1 MKSLQMY
8 RNLFANIIK
17 IRKSGR
23 FFSNMAGQGWNI
35 AGNLITFAQLK
46 RRMSMNLKALLEP
59 VGTFAWW
66 RSMFAIVLGCLI
78 MAVGYSYF
86 VSPYNIVPGG
96 VYGMGIV
103 LHNVFPSIQ
112 VGTFG
117 YMIDVPL
124 LASAIIVFGRQFG
137 GRTLF
142 AACLTPG
149 LINLLSWIA
158 FPNQEALEALDPK
171 QLFGGVIDLSN
182 DLMLASL
189 LGAVLIGL
197 GVGLVLR
204 NQATTGGTDIIAM
217 YLQKFAKMKFST
229 GILLA
234 DSCVVLSGL
243 LVIGFGVGSGAD
255 REAVEGG
262 SWLLSFYSLITIY
275 VSSRVLAYVIDG
287 ASYDKLLFI
296 ISENHHAELRDF
308 IIEDMDRSGT
318 YIKGKGMYTD
328 QDREMIFV
336 VVSRKEVH
344 LVQNKV
350 REIDPKLLL
359 CHRQPALFR
368 QRPASFAQLAFPRA
382 GFAAFLR
389 VKQFPDKDTI
399 QAVG

>member
-23 FFSNMAGQGWNI
+23 FFSNMAGLGWNI

-350 REIDPKLLL
+350 REIDPK
-359 CHRQPALFR
+359 
-368 QRPASFAQLAFPRA
+368 AFMVVTDA
-382 GFAAFLR
+382 YETFGEGF
-389 VKQFPDKDTI
+389 KQFPDKDTI

>member
-350 REIDPKLLL
+350 REIDPK
-359 CHRQPALFR
+359 
-368 QRPASFAQLAFPRA
+368 AFMVVTDA
-382 GFAAFLR
+382 YETFGEGF
-389 VKQFPDKDTI
+389 KQFPDKDTI
-399 QAVG
+399 QALSLIHI

>member
-35 AGNLITFAQLK
+35 AGNLITFAPLK

-318 YIKGKGMYTD
+318 YLKGKGMYTD

-350 REIDPKLLL
+350 REIDPK
-359 CHRQPALFR
+359 
-368 QRPASFAQLAFPRA
+368 AFMVVTDA
-382 GFAAFLR
+382 YETFGEGF
-389 VKQFPDKDTI
+389 KQFPDKDTI

>member
-158 FPNQEALEALDPK
+158 FPNPEALEALDPK

-350 REIDPKLLL
+350 REIDPK
-359 CHRQPALFR
+359 
-368 QRPASFAQLAFPRA
+368 AFMVVTDA
-382 GFAAFLR
+382 YETFGEGF
-389 VKQFPDKDTI
+389 KQFPDKDTI

>member
-78 MAVGYSYF
+78 MAVWYSYF

-350 REIDPKLLL
+350 REIDPK
-359 CHRQPALFR
+359 
-368 QRPASFAQLAFPRA
+368 AFMVVTDA
-382 GFAAFLR
+382 YETFGEGF
-389 VKQFPDKDTI
+389 KQFPDKDTI

>member
-1 MKSLQMY
+1 MKSLQLY

-350 REIDPKLLL
+350 REIDPK
-359 CHRQPALFR
+359 
-368 QRPASFAQLAFPRA
+368 AFMVVTDA
-382 GFAAFLR
+382 YETFGEGF
-389 VKQFPDKDTI
+389 KQFPDKDTI

>member
-117 YMIDVPL
+117 YMIDFPL

-350 REIDPKLLL
+350 REIDPK
-359 CHRQPALFR
+359 
-368 QRPASFAQLAFPRA
+368 AFMVVTDA
-382 GFAAFLR
+382 YETFGEGF
-389 VKQFPDKDTI
+389 KQFPDKDTI

>member
-308 IIEDMDRSGT
+308 IIEDKDRSGT

-350 REIDPKLLL
+350 REIDPK
-359 CHRQPALFR
+359 
-368 QRPASFAQLAFPRA
+368 AFMVVTDA
-382 GFAAFLR
+382 YETFGEGF
-389 VKQFPDKDTI
+389 KQFPDKDTI

>member
-350 REIDPKLLL
+350 REIDPK
-359 CHRQPALFR
+359 
-368 QRPASFAQLAFPRA
+368 AFMVVTDA
-382 GFAAFLR
+382 YETFGEGF
-389 VKQFPDKDTI
+389 KQFPDKATI

>member
-171 QLFGGVIDLSN
+171 QLFGGVSDLSN

-350 REIDPKLLL
+350 REIDPK
-359 CHRQPALFR
+359 
-368 QRPASFAQLAFPRA
+368 AFMVVTDA
-382 GFAAFLR
+382 YETFGEGF
-389 VKQFPDKDTI
+389 KQFPDKDTI

>member
-234 DSCVVLSGL
+234 DSCVGLSGL

-350 REIDPKLLL
+350 REIDPK
-359 CHRQPALFR
+359 
-368 QRPASFAQLAFPRA
+368 AFMVVTDA
-382 GFAAFLR
+382 YETFGEGF
-389 VKQFPDKDTI
+389 KQFPDKDTI

>member
-46 RRMSMNLKALLEP
+46 RRMSMKLKALLEP

-103 LHNVFPSIQ
+103 LHNVFPSIH
-112 VGTFG
+112 VGTFC
-117 YMIDVPL
+117 YMFDVPL

-275 VSSRVLAYVIDG
+275 VSSRVRAYVIDG

-350 REIDPKLLL
+350 REIDPK
-359 CHRQPALFR
+359 
-368 QRPASFAQLAFPRA
+368 AFMVVTDA
-382 GFAAFLR
+382 YETFGEGF
-389 VKQFPDKDTI
+389 KQFPDKDTI

>member
-17 IRKSGR
+17 IRISGR

-78 MAVGYSYF
+78 MAVVYSYF

-204 NQATTGGTDIIAM
+204 NQAVRT
-217 YLQKFAKMKFST
+217 
-229 GILLA
+229 
-234 DSCVVLSGL
+234 
-243 LVIGFGVGSGAD
+243 
-255 REAVEGG
+255 
-262 SWLLSFYSLITIY
+262 
-275 VSSRVLAYVIDG
+275 SSPCICKN
-287 ASYDKLLFI
+287 S
-296 ISENHHAELRDF
+296 
-308 IIEDMDRSGT
+308 
-318 YIKGKGMYTD
+318 
-328 QDREMIFV
+328 
-336 VVSRKEVH
+336 
-344 LVQNKV
+344 
-350 REIDPKLLL
+350 
-359 CHRQPALFR
+359 
-368 QRPASFAQLAFPRA
+368 PR
-382 GFAAFLR
+382 
-389 VKQFPDKDTI
+389 
-399 QAVG
+399 

>member
-17 IRKSGR
+17 IRKSGL
-23 FFSNMAGQGWNI
+23 FFSNMAGQVWNI
-35 AGNLITFAQLK
+35 AGNFITFAQLK

-350 REIDPKLLL
+350 REIDPK
-359 CHRQPALFR
+359 
-368 QRPASFAQLAFPRA
+368 AFMVVTDA
-382 GFAAFLR
+382 YETFGEGF
-389 VKQFPDKDTI
+389 KQFPDKDTI

>member
-78 MAVGYSYF
+78 MAAGYSYF

-171 QLFGGVIDLSN
+171 HLFGGVIDLSN

-350 REIDPKLLL
+350 REIDPK
-359 CHRQPALFR
+359 
-368 QRPASFAQLAFPRA
+368 AFMVVTDA
-382 GFAAFLR
+382 YETFGEGF
-389 VKQFPDKDTI
+389 KQFPDKDTI

>member
-86 VSPYNIVPGG
+86 VSPYNIGPGG

-350 REIDPKLLL
+350 REIDPK
-359 CHRQPALFR
+359 
-368 QRPASFAQLAFPRA
+368 AFMVVTDA
-382 GFAAFLR
+382 YETFGEGF
-389 VKQFPDKDTI
+389 KQFPDKDTI

>member
-328 QDREMIFV
+328 QDREMLFV

-350 REIDPKLLL
+350 REIDPK
-359 CHRQPALFR
+359 
-368 QRPASFAQLAFPRA
+368 AFMVVTDA
-382 GFAAFLR
+382 YETFGEGF
-389 VKQFPDKDTI
+389 KQFPDKDTI

>member
-318 YIKGKGMYTD
+318 NIKGKGMYTD

-350 REIDPKLLL
+350 REIDPK
-359 CHRQPALFR
+359 
-368 QRPASFAQLAFPRA
+368 AFMVVTDA
-382 GFAAFLR
+382 YETFGEGF
-389 VKQFPDKDTI
+389 KQFPDKDTI

>member
-124 LASAIIVFGRQFG
+124 LASAIIVFGRQSAAHALRRLPHAGSDKPALVDRLSQPG
-137 GRTLF
+137 GARSARSQ
-142 AACLTPG
+142 AALRRCDRPVERPDARVAAG
-149 LINLLSWIA
+149 SRA
-158 FPNQEALEALDPK
+158 HRS
-171 QLFGGVIDLSN
+171 GS
-182 DLMLASL
+182 
-189 LGAVLIGL
+189 
-197 GVGLVLR
+197 GVGAAQSGYDRRYGHHRHVS
-204 NQATTGGTDIIAM
+204 
-217 YLQKFAKMKFST
+217 AKIRQDE
-229 GILLA
+229 IL
-234 DSCVVLSGL
+234 
-243 LVIGFGVGSGAD
+243 
-255 REAVEGG
+255 
-262 SWLLSFYSLITIY
+262 
-275 VSSRVLAYVIDG
+275 
-287 ASYDKLLFI
+287 
-296 ISENHHAELRDF
+296 
-308 IIEDMDRSGT
+308 
-318 YIKGKGMYTD
+318 
-328 QDREMIFV
+328 
-336 VVSRKEVH
+336 
-344 LVQNKV
+344 
-350 REIDPKLLL
+350 
-359 CHRQPALFR
+359 
-368 QRPASFAQLAFPRA
+368 
-382 GFAAFLR
+382 
-389 VKQFPDKDTI
+389 
-399 QAVG
+399 

>member
-350 REIDPKLLL
+350 RENDPK
-359 CHRQPALFR
+359 
-368 QRPASFAQLAFPRA
+368 AFMVVTDA
-382 GFAAFLR
+382 YETFGEGF
-389 VKQFPDKDTI
+389 KQFPDKDTI

>member
-350 REIDPKLLL
+350 REIPKPSWSSPTPT
-359 CHRQPALFR
+359 RRSAK
-368 QRPASFAQLAFPRA
+368 ASSSSPTRTPS
-382 GFAAFLR
+382 R
-389 VKQFPDKDTI
+389 RWDNPTI
-399 QAVG
+399 NN

>member
-66 RSMFAIVLGCLI
+66 RSMFAIVMGCLI

-197 GVGLVLR
+197 GVGWLRR
-204 NQATTGGTDIIAM
+204 NQATTGGTDISAM
-217 YLQKFAKMKFST
+217 YLKKFAKMKFST

-350 REIDPKLLL
+350 REIDPK
-359 CHRQPALFR
+359 
-368 QRPASFAQLAFPRA
+368 AFMVVTDA
-382 GFAAFLR
+382 YETFGEGF
-389 VKQFPDKDTI
+389 KQFPDKDTI

>member
-23 FFSNMAGQGWNI
+23 FFPNMAGQGWNI

-350 REIDPKLLL
+350 REIDPK
-359 CHRQPALFR
+359 
-368 QRPASFAQLAFPRA
+368 AFMVVTDA
-382 GFAAFLR
+382 YETFGEGF
-389 VKQFPDKDTI
+389 KQFPDKDTI
-399 QAVG
+399 QEVG

>member
-336 VVSRKEVH
+336 VGSRKEVH

-350 REIDPKLLL
+350 REIDPK
-359 CHRQPALFR
+359 
-368 QRPASFAQLAFPRA
+368 AFMVVTDA
-382 GFAAFLR
+382 YETFGEGF
-389 VKQFPDKDTI
+389 KQFPDKDTI

>member
-182 DLMLASL
+182 ALMLASL
-189 LGAVLIGL
+189 LGAVLSGL
-197 GVGLVLR
+197 GVGVVSR

-350 REIDPKLLL
+350 REIDPK
-359 CHRQPALFR
+359 
-368 QRPASFAQLAFPRA
+368 AFMVVTDA
-382 GFAAFLR
+382 YETFGEGF
-389 VKQFPDKDTI
+389 KQFPDKDTI

>member
-182 DLMLASL
+182 GLMLASL

-350 REIDPKLLL
+350 REIDPK
-359 CHRQPALFR
+359 
-368 QRPASFAQLAFPRA
+368 AFMVVTDA
-382 GFAAFLR
+382 YETFGEGF
-389 VKQFPDKDTI
+389 KQFPDKDTI

>member
-328 QDREMIFV
+328 SLRDMIFL

-350 REIDPKLLL
+350 REIDPK
-359 CHRQPALFR
+359 
-368 QRPASFAQLAFPRA
+368 AFMVVTDA
-382 GFAAFLR
+382 YETFGEGF
-389 VKQFPDKDTI
+389 KQFPDKDTI

>member
-344 LVQNKV
+344 LVQTKV
-350 REIDPKLLL
+350 REIDPK
-359 CHRQPALFR
+359 
-368 QRPASFAQLAFPRA
+368 AFMVVTDA
-382 GFAAFLR
+382 YETFGEGF
-389 VKQFPDKDTI
+389 KQFPDKDTI

>member
-35 AGNLITFAQLK
+35 AGNLNTFAQLK

-350 REIDPKLLL
+350 REIDPK
-359 CHRQPALFR
+359 
-368 QRPASFAQLAFPRA
+368 AFMVVTDA
-382 GFAAFLR
+382 YETFGEGF
-389 VKQFPDKDTI
+389 KQFPDKDTI

>member
-336 VVSRKEVH
+336 VVRRKEVH

-350 REIDPKLLL
+350 REIDPK
-359 CHRQPALFR
+359 
-368 QRPASFAQLAFPRA
+368 AFMVVTDA
-382 GFAAFLR
+382 YETFGEGF
-389 VKQFPDKDTI
+389 KQFPDKDTI

>member
-204 NQATTGGTDIIAM
+204 DQATTGGTDIIAM

-350 REIDPKLLL
+350 REIDPK
-359 CHRQPALFR
+359 
-368 QRPASFAQLAFPRA
+368 AFMVVTDA
-382 GFAAFLR
+382 YETFGEGF
-389 VKQFPDKDTI
+389 KQFPDKDTI

>member
-255 REAVEGG
+255 RGAVEGG

-350 REIDPKLLL
+350 REIDPK
-359 CHRQPALFR
+359 
-368 QRPASFAQLAFPRA
+368 AFMVVTDA
-382 GFAAFLR
+382 YETFGEGF
-389 VKQFPDKDTI
+389 KQFPDKDTI

>member
-217 YLQKFAKMKFST
+217 YLQKVAKMKFST

-350 REIDPKLLL
+350 REIDPK
-359 CHRQPALFR
+359 
-368 QRPASFAQLAFPRA
+368 AFMVVTDA
-382 GFAAFLR
+382 YETFGEGF
-389 VKQFPDKDTI
+389 KQFPDKDTI

>member
-35 AGNLITFAQLK
+35 AGNLITFAPLK

-350 REIDPKLLL
+350 REIDPK
-359 CHRQPALFR
+359 
-368 QRPASFAQLAFPRA
+368 AFMVVTDA
-382 GFAAFLR
+382 YETFGEGF
-389 VKQFPDKDTI
+389 KQFPDKDTI

>member
-23 FFSNMAGQGWNI
+23 FFSNMAGQGWDI

-350 REIDPKLLL
+350 REIDPK
-359 CHRQPALFR
+359 
-368 QRPASFAQLAFPRA
+368 AFMVVTDA
-382 GFAAFLR
+382 YETFGEGF
-389 VKQFPDKDTI
+389 KQFPDKDTI